1 MIVPMKKVTIAC
13 LSNEKQAAVQQ
24 LQKLGTVHV
33 VPLAQPASEALDT
46 LRRQQE
52 QLVKVLTR
60 MKALLAE
67 AKARVDTACPP
78 TQQDKPD
85 YDGVMQAFLASMD
98 EERKIAEE
106 LAQVRKAQT
115 QLAPW
120 GGFSREQLDA
130 LEEHGLHT
138 ALCTASAKHLPELP
152 KDAVLKEVSRIK
164 DTVYFVVFSRTPLDA
179 EELPLA
185 TLPQN
190 TSLKEWNTK
199 EATLKEQAKSL
210 EATML
215 DCARKHYATLEA
227 FSAVLDERVAFAKAR
242 DGMAAS
248 KSISF
253 LRGYLPVEYIDQLR
267 QAAQQNGWAIRY
279 EDVPDDDMDAPTKL
293 EIAKPF
299 RMAQAIFDFVGIL
312 PGYHETDVS
321 ISMLIFLSLFCGILV
336 GDAGYGTLF
345 TLVVL
350 WLRAKVKDPQK
361 RLGMNLLLTMSITIL
376 IYGALTCNWF
386 AIPADKLPS
395 WMNICPWMCNNDK
408 HIQLLSFFI
417 GAFHMSMAHAWC
429 AIKAARTIK
438 LSEDDTVA
446 FLKKIREALGHI
458 GWGLFLWANFGT
470 TRLLVIKGGDIGD
483 LEAPFVWLYIVG
495 FIFILAFSID
505 WTDMGAVIYSPFG
518 FINSFVD
525 VLSYIRL
532 FAVGLSGVYI
542 ANSFNG
548 MAMGL
553 HSLNMPILTIPAA
566 ILILGLGHLLNIAM
580 AFMSVLVHG
589 IRLNTLE
596 FSGHMGLNWSGKAYK
611 PLQSKENK

>member
-13 LSNEKQAAVQQ
+13 LSKEKQAAVQQ
-24 LQKLGTVHV
+24 LQRLGTVHV
-33 VPLAQPASEALDT
+33 VPLAQPASEAMDT

-52 QLVKVLTR
+52 QLTKALTR

-67 AKARVDTACPP
+67 AKVQVISPV
-78 TQQDKPD
+78 QQEKPD
-85 YDGVMQAFLASMD
+85 YDGVLQAFLADMD
-98 EERKIAEE
+98 AEKRITEE
-106 LAQVRKAQT
+106 LSQVRKAQA

-120 GGFSREQLDA
+120 GGFSRDQLEA
-130 LEEHGLHT
+130 LEAHGLHT
-138 ALCTASAKHLPELP
+138 ALCTASAKHLPSLP
-152 KDAVLKEVSRIK
+152 KDAVLKEVSRFK
-164 DTVYFVVFSRTPLDA
+164 DTVYFVIFSRTPLDSA
-179 EELPLA
+179 ELPLA

-190 TSLKEWNTK
+190 TSLNEWNTK
-199 EATLKEQAKSL
+199 EVNLKEQAKSL
-210 EATML
+210 QATML
-215 DCARKHYATLEA
+215 DCACKHYAALET
-227 FSAVLDERVAFAKAR
+227 FSAILDERLAFAKAR
-242 DGMAAS
+242 DGMASSNA
-248 KSISF
+248 ISF
-253 LRGYLPVEYIDQLR
+253 LRGYTPAEFIDQLR
-267 QAAQQNGWAIRY
+267 QTAQQNGWAIRY
-279 EDVPDDDMDAPTKL
+279 EDVPEDDMDAPTKL

-321 ISMLIFLSLFCGILV
+321 VSMLIFLSLFCGILV

-350 WLRAKVKDPQK
+350 WLRMKVKDPQK

-386 AIPADKLPS
+386 AIPADKLPG

-438 LSEDDTVA
+438 LSEDDTIA

-483 LEAPFVWLYIVG
+483 LEAPFVWLYIIG

-553 HSLNMPILTIPAA
+553 HSLNMPIVTIPAA

-596 FSGHMGLNWSGKAYK
+596 FSGHMGLNWAGKAYK
-611 PLQSKENK
+611 PLQSKDNK